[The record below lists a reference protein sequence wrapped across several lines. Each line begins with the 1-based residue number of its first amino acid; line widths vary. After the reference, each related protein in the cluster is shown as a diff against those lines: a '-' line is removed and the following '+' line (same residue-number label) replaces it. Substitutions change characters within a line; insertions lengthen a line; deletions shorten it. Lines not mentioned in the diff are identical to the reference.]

1 MATLV
6 LLRHGESQWNLE
18 NRFTGWVDVPL
29 SPKGEEEARQAG
41 EKLKAANVHFD
52 VAFTSVLQR
61 ANRTMEIALDILGQR
76 GIPVEKDQALNER
89 HYGDLQGLNKAETA
103 QKFGEEQVHIWR
115 RSYDVPPPGGES
127 LKDTAARTLPYYEAK
142 IVPMIKAGKNVLVA
156 AHGNSLRSV
165 VMYLDQLTKEQ
176 VLELNLGTGVPI
188 VYELDAEGKVKEKKI
203 L

>member
-1 MATLV
+1 MGQLV

-18 NRFTGWVDVPL
+18 NRFTGWIDVPL

-41 EKLKAANVHFD
+41 EKLRVVGVRFD

-61 ANRTMEIALDILGQR
+61 AIHTMEIVFDVLGQHDV
-76 GIPVEKDQALNER
+76 PVEKDQALNER
-89 HYGDLQGLNKAETA
+89 HYGELQGLNKAETA
-103 QKFGEEQVHIWR
+103 KKFGDEQVHIWR

-142 IVPMIKAGKNVLVA
+142 ILPIVKAGKTVLVA
-156 AHGNSLRSV
+156 AHGNSLRSI
-165 VMYLDQLTKEQ
+165 VMHLDRLSKEQ

-188 VYELDAEGKVKEKKI
+188 LYEIDAEGNVRGKQV